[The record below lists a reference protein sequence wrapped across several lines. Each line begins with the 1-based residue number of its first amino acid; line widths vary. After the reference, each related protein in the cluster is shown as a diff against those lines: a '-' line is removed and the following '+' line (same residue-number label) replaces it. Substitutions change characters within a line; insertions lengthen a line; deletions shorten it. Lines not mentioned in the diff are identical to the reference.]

1 MPQSTERHETGPAP
15 APSDAVPLSR
25 GLSTK
30 LLLLTILFVM
40 LAEILIFLPSVAN
53 FRLRWLEERLAT
65 AAAVGI
71 VLAVVG
77 SVLGLAVGLGFF
89 LLFKVLPVALVG
101 YVVVRLLSPK
111 RKALSAEDRKWLES

>member
-1 MPQSTERHETGPAP
+1 
-15 APSDAVPLSR
+15 
-25 GLSTK
+25 
-30 LLLLTILFVM
+30 M
-40 LAEILIFLPSVAN
+40 LAAILTFLVMGV
-53 FRLRWLEERLAT
+53 LAI
-65 AAAVGI
+65 AAVGI